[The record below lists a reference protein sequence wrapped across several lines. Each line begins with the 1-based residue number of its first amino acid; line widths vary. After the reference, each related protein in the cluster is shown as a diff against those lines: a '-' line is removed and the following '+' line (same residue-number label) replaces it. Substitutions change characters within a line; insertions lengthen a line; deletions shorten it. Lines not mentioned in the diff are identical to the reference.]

1 MTTGHTK
8 LFTGSNIIVNG
19 LKNLLDLEVVSYI
32 IKDKFESA
40 RLGGFGEQMNSVEV
54 HVLDTDVLKAGKIIE
69 NYKEKIKA

>member
-19 LKNLLDLEVVSYI
+19 LKNALDVEDISYI

-40 RLGGFGEQMNSVEV
+40 RLGGFGEQMDSVEI
-54 HVLDTDVLKAGKIIE
+54 HVLDSHIEKAKSLIE
-69 NYKEKIKA
+69 AYREKINS

>member
-19 LKNLLDLEVVSYI
+19 LKNLLDLEVISYI

-54 HVLDTDVLKAGKIIE
+54 HVLDTDVLKAEKIIE

>member
-19 LKNLLDLEVVSYI
+19 LKNILDLEVISYI

>member
-19 LKNLLDLEVVSYI
+19 LKNILDLEVISYI

-54 HVLDTDVLKAGKIIE
+54 HVLDTDVLKAEKIIE

>member
-19 LKNLLDLEVVSYI
+19 LKNILDLEVISYI

-54 HVLDTDVLKAGKIIE
+54 HVLDTDVLKAEKIVE

>member
-19 LKNLLDLEVVSYI
+19 LKNTLDVAHISYI

-40 RLGGFGEQMNSVEV
+40 RLGGFGEQMDSVEI
-54 HVLDTDVLKAGKIIE
+54 HVLDSHIETAKSIIE
-69 NYKEKIKA
+69 AYREKINS

>member
-19 LKNLLDLEVVSYI
+19 LKNALDLEDISYI

-40 RLGGFGEQMNSVEV
+40 RLGGFGEQMDSVEI
-54 HVLDTDVLKAGKIIE
+54 HVLDSHIEKAKSLIE
-69 NYKEKIKA
+69 AYREKINS

>member
-19 LKNLLDLEVVSYI
+19 LKNELDLEHISYI

-40 RLGGFGEQMNSVEV
+40 RLGGYGEQMDSVEI
-54 HVLDTDVLKAGKIIE
+54 HVLDSNIEKAKKIIKD
-69 NYKEKIKA
+69 YKEKINS

>member
-19 LKNLLDLEVVSYI
+19 LKNALDVEHISYI

-40 RLGGFGEQMNSVEV
+40 RLGGFGEQMDSVEI
-54 HVLDTDVLKAGKIIE
+54 HVLDSHIEKAKNLIE
-69 NYKEKIKA
+69 AYREKINS

>member
-54 HVLDTDVLKAGKIIE
+54 HVLDTDVLKAEKIIE